1 MPLNEAAAKARL
13 KQKLLIARNNTTDA
27 DEALEALVDAL
38 WEIIKELLTNAVV
51 TGVCPPNGG
60 PLTEGKIT

>member
-13 KQKLLIARNNTTDA
+13 KQKLLIARNNITDA

-38 WEIIKELLTNAVV
+38 WEIIKELLTNATV
-51 TGVCPPNGG
+51 TGVCPSGG
-60 PLTEGKIT
+60 GALTLGKIT